1 MFSVNNNKQPPEVFY
16 KTAVLKNFLNIP
28 RKIPVSESLFNQV
41 AGLNIRDY
49 IKKRFQHMCFSVT
62 IAKFLNMLILK
73 RICERLL
80 LNNVKRNFSSIKT
93 VKYGLCQAKL
103 FIHKDCEI
111 RVKCFSIFT
120 GKHLYQKALFDK
132 YSWSRQLNPIF
143 IQKKHCYKK
152 SGSGIYHK
160 SNYAIFTSPRFLY
173 FSTVLSD
180 DELYIDLSFEKITK
194 SSK

>member
-28 RKIPVSESLFNQV
+28 RKIPVSKSLFNQV

-80 LNNVKRNFSSIKT
+80 LNTVKRNFSSIKT

-120 GKHLYQKALFDK
+120 GKHLYQKVLFDK
-132 YSWSRQLNPIF
+132 YS
-143 IQKKHCYKK
+143 
-152 SGSGIYHK
+152 
-160 SNYAIFTSPRFLY
+160 
-173 FSTVLSD
+173 
-180 DELYIDLSFEKITK
+180 
-194 SSK
+194 

>member
-1 MFSVNNNKQPPEVFY
+1 MFSMNNNKQPPEVFY
-16 KTAVLKNFLNIP
+16 KTAVLKTFLNIP
-28 RKIPVSESLFNQV
+28 RKIPVSKSLFNQV

-49 IKKRFQHMCFSVT
+49 IKKRFQH
-62 IAKFLNMLILK
+62 ILKMLILK
-73 RICERLL
+73 KICERLL
-80 LNNVKRNFSSIKT
+80 LNNVKRNCSSIKA
-93 VKYGLCQAKL
+93 VKYGLCQPKL

-120 GKHLYQKALFDK
+120 GTHLYQKVLFDK
-132 YSWSRQLNPIF
+132 YSWSRQLKPIF
-143 IQKKHCYKK
+143 IQKKHCYSK
-152 SGSGIYHK
+152 SGSGTYHK